1 MEILILP
8 LAFLAMW
15 MLLIRPQQKRQREQL
30 ALVQAADIGDEIVTA
45 GGFVVTIMDTH
56 DPEDDGNGLRPD
68 EVLVAFSEDLEV
80 VMRRRSI
87 AEIRNKWDGEYS
99 DGTFADDADLDDEAD
114 DEYDGDVVDADSDD
128 TSGR

>member
-1 MEILILP
+1 MEILVLP

-30 ALVQAADIGDEIVTA
+30 ALVQAADIGDEIITA

-56 DPEDDGNGLRPD
+56 DPEDDSNGLRPD

-80 VMRRRSI
+80 IMRRRSI
-87 AEIRNKWDGEYS
+87 AEIRNKWDGEYA
-99 DGTFADDADLDDEAD
+99 DGTFDDDLADEAADDA
-114 DEYDGDVVDADSDD
+114 GVDADDPSDAAD
-128 TSGR
+128 DAR